1 MNNSLFD
8 FMKQVALHTNQPV
21 KIIQKT
27 EIDINCDACTAN
39 IHSIEINYKA
49 RNTELLFKNECNY
62 CPKCGRKIKT

>member
-1 MNNSLFD
+1 MKSDLFE
-8 FMKQVALHTNQPV
+8 FMKQVSRHAEQPV

-27 EIDINCDACTAN
+27 EIDINCDACTDKV
-39 IHSIEINYKA
+39 HSIEINYKA